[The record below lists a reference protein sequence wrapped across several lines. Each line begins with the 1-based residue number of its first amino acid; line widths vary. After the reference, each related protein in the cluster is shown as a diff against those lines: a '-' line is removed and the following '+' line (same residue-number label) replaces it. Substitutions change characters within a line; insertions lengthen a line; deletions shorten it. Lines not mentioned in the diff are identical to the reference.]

1 MIYGIQAGSR
11 HSLPTAAGWEARAA
25 ASRGAK
31 TIWGLP
37 SPGSLPPSSQH
48 VVQVKSGINE
58 ESGPPKQQEEW
69 RAQREDLKPEEG
81 QCGVRKVTPSSTALV
96 TGAGEEN
103 QVSQLV
109 PMTGKGILQARAL
122 GKSV

>member
-1 MIYGIQAGSR
+1 MESRLGAGTACPLLQA
-11 HSLPTAAGWEARAA
+11 WEARAA

-69 RAQREDLKPEEG
+69 RAQREHLKPEEG

-103 QVSQLV
+103 EVSQLV
-109 PMTGKGILQARAL
+109 PMTGKGTLQARVL

>member
-1 MIYGIQAGSR
+1 MESRLGAGTGCPLLQA
-11 HSLPTAAGWEARAA
+11 WEARAA
-25 ASRGAK
+25 TSRGAK
-31 TIWGLP
+31 TIWGLH

-48 VVQVKSGINE
+48 VVRMKSGINE

-109 PMTGKGILQARAL
+109 PMTGKGTLQARAL